1 MRGAK
6 TGQERTA
13 TVGGF
18 QDGRDSWLVVASL
31 AKAARHPAWFINMA
45 KRPDDIWF
53 EIGKARFKVRGE
65 SLEGSERTEAVTR
78 TAAIAP
84 RDGSYREKTDREIPI
99 DRLTREPS

>member
-18 QDGRDSWLVVASL
+18 QDGPDSWLVVASL
-31 AKAARHPAWFINMA
+31 ARAARHPAWFIDMA

-53 EIGKARFKVRGE
+53 EIGKERFKVRGE
-65 SLEGSERTEAVTR
+65 SLEGSERTEALAR
-78 TAAIAP
+78 TAAIA
-84 RDGSYREKTDREIPI
+84 RRSGSYRERTDREIPI
-99 DRLTREPS
+99 LRLTRGPW